1 MKKQNGTT
9 ASVTE
14 PTPLAEAADDIVK
27 NHVLLSSAAGLFL
40 SSGLDIAAVTGIQYR
55 MVKKLAEVYE
65 VPFEEQ
71 EVRTVLNALSFSTVA
86 RLFSSGASTL
96 FNPNKQFGKWSKALT
111 NAAVMGF
118 FTGVVGKV
126 YSLHFERGG
135 GLEGLGLD
143 MFVELAQE
151 QVRNGELN
159 PATIF
164 SFSSRIWQSL

>member
-1 MKKQNGTT
+1 
-9 ASVTE
+9 
-14 PTPLAEAADDIVK
+14 
-27 NHVLLSSAAGLFL
+27 
-40 SSGLDIAAVTGIQYR
+40 
-55 MVKKLAEVYE
+55 
-65 VPFEEQ
+65 
-71 EVRTVLNALSFSTVA
+71 
-86 RLFSSGASTL
+86 
-96 FNPNKQFGKWSKALT
+96 
-111 NAAVMGF
+111 MGF